1 MVYFGHL
8 HFLLAYSRIL
18 EFAYSRITLPAEPPS
33 LSPAPTC
40 SSDRISLCWWFEK
53 IPIHNGSGWDPTISK
68 RKVWNEPCY
77 CCVRWTCSLSWSISL
92 KPNVDSGI
100 NCNKTK
106 PQRRSRWAWFE
117 SGIFGRGLTL
127 WISLRVMPVQ
137 HVATHISFRFT
148 SPVCGQSQACVQET
162 FLLLQHP
169 SYHDRTFTLLPFK
182 ILFFLDFLIKGLIW
196 EMILNSFQHRLTCM
210 RAWQTPAP
218 PPLEFPFQAMMPQTI
233 RPLFSSKKLNK
244 NVWEKSKL
252 ENWVPHT
259 WPCLNKNTHQ
269 NKSCTIRHI

>member
-127 WISLRVMPVQ
+127 WISLYACSACGNTYQ
-137 HVATHISFRFT
+137 FSFHFAGLWAVT
-148 SPVCGQSQACVQET
+148 SLRTRNVPSTSASLVSWPNFHFVT
-162 FLLLQHP
+162 FQNIVL
-169 SYHDRTFTLLPFK
+169 SR
-182 ILFFLDFLIKGLIW
+182 LF
-196 EMILNSFQHRLTCM
+196 N
-210 RAWQTPAP
+210 
-218 PPLEFPFQAMMPQTI
+218 
-233 RPLFSSKKLNK
+233 
-244 NVWEKSKL
+244 
-252 ENWVPHT
+252 
-259 WPCLNKNTHQ
+259 
-269 NKSCTIRHI
+269 